1 MKSMI
6 PQILIVAS
14 LIAALVL
21 GFPLLRFLCLHLY
34 AAPGMHTLVRATRI
48 SFVRSLLV
56 PLSPLALYAVS
67 FALDSQAVWSRLGK
81 VGFFVQVCLRIVAY
95 GSLDLRPS
103 SCTPPHCLTTRS
115 SERRLAVAFFLE
127 LHLLRR
133 QPPSLSLGP
142 LGPESLAW
150 GSSMESLF
158 PFAVVEPVPVPLP
171 ARRSFQHAS
180 SSVHPF
186 PAAAPVIPPPESP
199 SLLRAVRSVGAG
211 LTTRSSE
218 QRLAAGSFLHS
229 TSCVASLCR

>member
-81 VGFFVQVCLRIVAY
+81 VGFFVQVAY
-95 GSLDLRPS
+95 G
-103 SCTPPHCLTTRS
+103 
-115 SERRLAVAFFLE
+115 
-127 LHLLRR
+127 
-133 QPPSLSLGP
+133 LSLTAAWIYAHH
-142 LGPESLAW
+142 LA
-150 GSSMESLF
+150 
-158 PFAVVEPVPVPLP
+158 
-171 ARRSFQHAS
+171 
-180 SSVHPF
+180 
-186 PAAAPVIPPPESP
+186 
-199 SLLRAVRSVGAG
+199 
-211 LTTRSSE
+211 
-218 QRLAAGSFLHS
+218 LHR
-229 TSCVASLCR
+229 TA